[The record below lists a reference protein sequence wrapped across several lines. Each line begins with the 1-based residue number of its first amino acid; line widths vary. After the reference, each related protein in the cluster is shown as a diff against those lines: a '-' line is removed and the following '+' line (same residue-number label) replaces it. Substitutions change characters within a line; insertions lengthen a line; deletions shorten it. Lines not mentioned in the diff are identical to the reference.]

1 MNKKKKGSG
10 GANWMDTYGDMVTLL
25 LCFFV
30 LLYSMSTVNEDK
42 WKAVVLSF
50 NPYAMDSPT
59 VNPGGTGP
67 SADAD
72 DGGLP
77 VEELQSEVDQAMDDL
92 YEQISEIAT
101 QYKNGGEISV
111 YKDGGKV
118 FVEFNQTVF
127 FDGNSATLRPESI
140 SLLGAVTDILEQC
153 KDAIEEVRV
162 LGHTAQARADSPNDI
177 ASDRMLSS
185 QRATNVVIFIQQH
198 GTLDPGRLISEGVG
212 QWRPVASN
220 KQEEGRQKNRRVELI
235 ISGKN
240 IKDELKDGVIQYES
254 D

>member
-1 MNKKKKGSG
+1 
-10 GANWMDTYGDMVTLL
+10 MDTYGDMVTLL

-30 LLYSMSTVNEDK
+30 LLYSMSTINEDK

-59 VNPGGTGP
+59 VTPGGAGP
-67 SADAD
+67 NADAD
-72 DGGLP
+72 DGGSP
-77 VEELQSEVDQAMDDL
+77 IEQMQNEIDQTMDTL
-92 YEQISEIAT
+92 YEQISEVVA
-101 QYKNGGEISV
+101 QYDYGADISV

-118 FVEFNQTVF
+118 FVEFNQTIF
-127 FDGNSATLRPESI
+127 FDGDSAVLRPESTGM
-140 SLLGAVTDILEQC
+140 LDAVCNIFEEC

-162 LGHTAQARADSPNDI
+162 VGHTAQARADLPNDV
-177 ASDRMLSS
+177 AADRMLSS
-185 QRATNVVIFIQQH
+185 QRATNVVIYIQQH

-220 KQEEGRQKNRRVELI
+220 KEETGRQKNRRVELI

-240 IKDELKDGVIQYES
+240 IESELGSGVPKYES
-254 D
+254 ED

>member
-1 MNKKKKGSG
+1 
-10 GANWMDTYGDMVTLL
+10 MDTYGDMVTLL

-30 LLYSMSTVNEDK
+30 LLYSMSTINEDK

-59 VNPGGTGP
+59 VNPGGAGP
-67 SADAD
+67 NADAD
-72 DGGLP
+72 EGGFP
-77 VEELQSEVDQAMDDL
+77 VEQMQSEVDQAMDDL
-92 YEQISEIAT
+92 YEQISEIAA
-101 QYKNGGEISV
+101 QYDNGGEISV

-118 FVEFNQTVF
+118 YVEFNQTIF
-127 FDGNSATLRPESI
+127 FDGDSASLRPESK
-140 SLLGAVTDILEQC
+140 SLLDSVCDILEQC

-162 LGHTAQARADSPNDI
+162 LGHTAQARLDRPNNV
-177 ASDRMLSS
+177 ASDRMLAS
-185 QRATNVVIFIQQH
+185 QRATNVVVYIQEH

-220 KQEEGRQKNRRVELI
+220 KQAEGRQKNRRVELI

-240 IKDELKDGVIQYES
+240 IEDELGENVYQYETE
-254 D
+254 